1 MKLVNF
7 KEDLWLYAIIAGILG
22 IITIFTPAVG
32 ITEGSNYVYIWIW
45 NLYATNDIIDFVQTD
60 EALYNIGVA
69 TTIIISIGTVILL
82 LTGLLEK
89 LKNKKLDV
97 FKIIGGLLLLI
108 GPIVYMAGITTEEE
122 TFWEY
127 YNVNVASI
135 LPFFAGGI
143 AILAGIMGLLR
154 K

>member
-1 MKLVNF
+1 MVNL
-7 KEDLWLYAIIAGILG
+7 KEDLWLYTLIAAILG

-45 NLYATNDIIDFVQTD
+45 NLYATNDIIDFVQT
-60 EALYNIGVA
+60 EEPLYNIGVA
-69 TTIIISIGTVILL
+69 TTIIILIGTLILL
-82 LTGLLEK
+82 LTSLIDM
-89 LKNKKLDV
+89 LKNKKLDL
-97 FKIIGGLLLLI
+97 FKIIGGILLLI
-108 GPIVYMAGITTEEE
+108 GPIVYLAGITAEDE

-127 YNVNVASI
+127 YNINVGSI

>member
-1 MKLVNF
+1 MVDL
-7 KEDLWLYAIIAGILG
+7 KEDLWLYTLIAGILG

-45 NLYATNDIIDFVQTD
+45 NLY
-60 EALYNIGVA
+60 NIGVA
-69 TTIIISIGTVILL
+69 TTIIISIGTIILL
-82 LTGLLEK
+82 LTGLLDK
-89 LKNKKLDV
+89 LKNKKLDL

-108 GPIVYMAGITTEEE
+108 GPIVYLAGITAEDE

-127 YNVNVASI
+127 YNVNVGSV
-135 LPFFAGGI
+135 LPFFAGSI

>member
-1 MKLVNF
+1 MVDL
-7 KEDLWLYAIIAGILG
+7 KEDLWLYALIAGILG

-32 ITEGSNYVYIWIW
+32 ITEGSNYVYIWIL

-60 EALYNIGVA
+60 D
-69 TTIIISIGTVILL
+69 LL
-82 LTGLLEK
+82 DK
-89 LKNKKLDV
+89 LKNKKLDL

-108 GPIVYMAGITTEEE
+108 GPIVYMAGITAEEE

-127 YNVNVASI
+127 YNVNVGSI
-135 LPFFAGGI
+135 LPFFAGSI
-143 AILAGIMGLLR
+143 AILAGVMGLLR

>member
-1 MKLVNF
+1 MVDL
-7 KEDLWLYAIIAGILG
+7 KEDLWLYTLIAGILG

-45 NLYATNDIIDFVQTD
+45 NLYATNDIIDFIQTD
-60 EALYNIGVA
+60 EPLYNIGVA
-69 TTIIISIGTVILL
+69 TTIIISIGTIILL
-82 LTGLLEK
+82 LTGLLDK
-89 LKNKKLDV
+89 LKNKKLDL

-108 GPIVYMAGITTEEE
+108 GPIVYMAGITAEEE

-127 YNVNVASI
+127 YNVNVGSI
-135 LPFFAGGI
+135 LPFFAGSI
-143 AILAGIMGLLR
+143 AILAGVMGILR